1 MTRAP
6 LLGVNSRIESAWPTF
21 LPATNPHTSLS
32 FCGEILTKRVRAT
45 ASITNSSALRPLA
58 PWVPQEPRQQVV
70 AHPAPRLAP
79 PLLLPHPCGRPHG
92 HGRCASARTRRA
104 YDPPYFPCSR
114 PG

>member
-6 LLGVNSRIESAWPTF
+6 LLGVNSRIESAWSTF
-21 LPATNPHTSLS
+21 LPAINSHTSLS

-58 PWVPQEPRQQVV
+58 PSVPPQPEQVT
-70 AHPAPRLAP
+70 HPAPP
-79 PLLLPHPCGRPHG
+79 PALPQLLPRPCGRPHG